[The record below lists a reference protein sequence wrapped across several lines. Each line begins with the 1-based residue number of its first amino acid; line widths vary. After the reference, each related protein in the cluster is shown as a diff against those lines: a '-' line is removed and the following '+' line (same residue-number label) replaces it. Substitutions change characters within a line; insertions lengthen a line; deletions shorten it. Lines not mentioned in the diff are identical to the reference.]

1 MIKKITTKKK
11 YYYVKNLKID
21 VNDVDFS
28 RDKRQKKKNQEN
40 SLATI
45 LLYEVNNNKFK
56 SEMNKI
62 GKIKMQQ
69 ARNELWFHKSSK
81 WIFHTHFQK
90 C

>member
-1 MIKKITTKKK
+1 MQTFPGT
-11 YYYVKNLKID
+11 
-21 VNDVDFS
+21 
-28 RDKRQKKKNQEN
+28 RDKKKNQEN

-69 ARNELWFHKSSK
+69 ARNEL
-81 WIFHTHFQK
+81 
-90 C
+90 

>member
-28 RDKRQKKKNQEN
+28 RDKRQKKNQEN
-40 SLATI
+40 WLATI

-62 GKIKMQQ
+62 GEIKMQQ
-69 ARNELWFHKSSK
+69 ARNEL
-81 WIFHTHFQK
+81 
-90 C
+90 

>member
-1 MIKKITTKKK
+1 MTKKK

-69 ARNELWFHKSSK
+69 ARNEL
-81 WIFHTHFQK
+81 
-90 C
+90 

>member
-28 RDKRQKKKNQEN
+28 RDKRQKKKIRKIRSQR
-40 SLATI
+40 SFF
-45 LLYEVNNNKFK
+45 NNNKFK

-69 ARNELWFHKSSK
+69 ARNEL
-81 WIFHTHFQK
+81 
-90 C
+90 

>member
-28 RDKRQKKKNQEN
+28 RDKRQKKKKNQEN

-45 LLYEVNNNKFK
+45 LLYEIIIIN
-56 SEMNKI
+56 SR
-62 GKIKMQQ
+62 
-69 ARNELWFHKSSK
+69 AR
-81 WIFHTHFQK
+81 
-90 C
+90 

>member
-1 MIKKITTKKK
+1 MQTFPGT
-11 YYYVKNLKID
+11 
-21 VNDVDFS
+21 
-28 RDKRQKKKNQEN
+28 RDKKKKNQEN

-69 ARNELWFHKSSK
+69 ARNEL
-81 WIFHTHFQK
+81 
-90 C
+90 